1 MKEKKSLKIIAL
13 IITLILVVMG
23 LNQQAFASITTTTNT
38 KNITVSG
45 IEAGVKVSAYQLTT
59 VNYDYTADQPQ
70 AVPYTWNS
78 SVKTWVDANYSA
90 YSDPENFY
98 KNVTSNSDEAKEF
111 YSALAGAIKAG
122 TVTLTAKTETATGTA
137 SYPVTDEKLTGT
149 VTFTGCEMGTYL
161 ILIENGYM
169 VYTPSV
175 INLTPEFNKTS
186 NEWELPDSM
195 AVTVKATNPQVT
207 KNVTDTAKVKDNYS
221 TKDVIPFTIVA
232 DIPTYLTGSLSKTY
246 KVGDTLSNGL
256 KLDES
261 TIKVYGQKGS
271 GDPVELTKTTDY
283 TSSVTGTTAFE
294 IDFKY
299 DQIKNYDKVRITYS
313 ASLEKE
319 TATNIG
325 GAGNTNTAKL
335 TYSNNPYVADSTQ
348 TQETSNTVFTYGAE
362 ITKTDKT
369 SGEVLSGAEFELTK
383 DSSKLYFVKTADGVY
398 YQANSSDTG
407 VTTTLVVDNN
417 GKLNIFGLD
426 EGTYSLTEKK
436 APAGYNKATESKE
449 IKITDANLD
458 GALDDETGSTG
469 IYKLTFP
476 NTKGF
481 QLPVTGGAGTV
492 AFVAGGVV
500 FVGLGIALLVIA
512 IKKGKKVNE
521 K

>member
-90 YSDPENFY
+90 YSAPENFY

-111 YSALAGAIKAG
+111 YSALSGAIKAG

-195 AVTVKATNPQVT
+195 AVTVKATKPQVT
-207 KNVTDTAKVKDNYS
+207 KTVTDTTKVKDNYS

-283 TSSVTGTTAFE
+283 TSSVTGTAAFE
-294 IDFKY
+294 INFKY

-313 ASLEKE
+313 ASLAKE

-449 IKITDANLD
+449 IKIADANLD

>member
-78 SVKTWVDANYSA
+78 SVKTWVDANYPA

-98 KNVTSNSDEAKEF
+98 KIVTSNSDEAKEF
-111 YSALAGAIKAG
+111 YSALSGAIKAG
-122 TVTLTAKTETATGTA
+122 TVTLTAKTETATGTT

-195 AVTVKATNPQVT
+195 AVTVKATKPQVT
-207 KNVTDTAKVKDNYS
+207 KTVTDTTKVKDNYS

-313 ASLEKE
+313 ASLAKE

-407 VTTTLVVDNN
+407 ATTLAVDTN
-417 GKLNIFGLD
+417 GKLNILGLD
-426 EGTYSLTEKK
+426 EGTYSLKETK
-436 APAGYNKATESKE
+436 APNEYNKSTEAKE
-449 IKITDANLD
+449 IKIIDANLD
-458 GALDDETGSTG
+458 GALDDETGTTG

-500 FVGLGIALLVIA
+500 FVGLGIALLAIA

>member
-137 SYPVTDEKLTGT
+137 LYPVTDEKLTGT

-175 INLTPEFNKTS
+175 INLTLEFNKTS

-195 AVTVKATNPQVT
+195 AVTVKATKPQVT
-207 KNVTDTAKVKDNYS
+207 KTVTDTTKVKDNYS

-449 IKITDANLD
+449 IKIADANLD

>member
-1 MKEKKSLKIIAL
+1 MKEKTSFKAIVIA
-13 IITLILVVMG
+13 IATVLVVMA
-23 LNQQAFASITTTTNT
+23 LNLQAFASITTTTNT

-45 IEAGVKVSAYQLTT
+45 IEAGVKVFAYQLTT

-78 SVKTWVDANYSA
+78 SVKTWVDANYPA

-98 KNVTSNSDEAKEF
+98 KIVTSNSDEAKEF
-111 YSALAGAIKAG
+111 YSALSGAIKAG

-186 NEWELPDSM
+186 NEWELPNSM
-195 AVTVKATNPQVT
+195 AVTVKATKPQVAKT
-207 KNVTDTAKVKDNYS
+207 VTDTAKVKDNYS

-256 KLDES
+256 KLDEA
-261 TIKVYGQKGS
+261 TIKVFGQKGS
-271 GDPVELTKTTDY
+271 GNPVELTKTTDY
-283 TSSVTGTTAFE
+283 TSTVTGTTSFE

-299 DQIKNYDKVRITYS
+299 DQIKNYDKIRVTYNV
-313 ASLEKE
+313 SLAKE
-319 TATNIG
+319 TATNVG

-335 TYSNNPYVADSTQ
+335 TYSNNPYVENSTQ
-348 TQETSNTVFTYGAE
+348 EQETSNKVYTYGIE

-369 SGEVLSGAEFELTK
+369 SGQALAGAEFEL
-383 DSSKLYFVKTADGVY
+383 SNGSEKLYFVKATDGVY
-398 YQANSSDTG
+398 YQAKNTDVGATKN
-407 VTTTLVVDNN
+407 LIVDSK

-426 EGTYSLTEKK
+426 EGTYSLKETK
-436 APAGYNKATESKE
+436 APAEYNKSTETKE
-449 IKITDANLD
+449 IKIVDANLD
-458 GALDDETGSTG
+458 GALDDETGTTG
-469 IYKLTFP
+469 IYKITFP

-500 FVGLGIALLVIA
+500 FVGLGIALLAIA

>member
-1 MKEKKSLKIIAL
+1 MKEKTLFKAIIVAIASVL
-13 IITLILVVMG
+13 IIMG

-111 YSALAGAIKAG
+111 YSALSGAIKAG
-122 TVTLTAKTETATGTA
+122 TVTLTAKTENATGTA

-195 AVTVKATNPQVT
+195 AVTVKATKPQVT
-207 KNVTDTAKVKDNYS
+207 KTVTDTTKVKDNYS

-313 ASLEKE
+313 ASLAKE

-325 GAGNTNTAKL
+325 GAGNTNTANL

-348 TQETSNTVFTYGAE
+348 TQETTNTVFTYGAE

-369 SGEVLSGAEFELTK
+369 SGEALTGAEFELTK
-383 DSSKLYFVKTADGVY
+383 DSNKLYFVKTADGVY

-407 VTTTLVVDNN
+407 ATTTLVVDNN

-449 IKITDANLD
+449 IKIADANLD

-500 FVGLGIALLVIA
+500 FVGLGIALLAIA
-512 IKKGKKVNE
+512 MKKGKKVNE

>member
-23 LNQQAFASITTTTNT
+23 LNLQAFASITTTTNT

-111 YSALAGAIKAG
+111 YSALSGAIKAG

-137 SYPVTDEKLTGT
+137 SYPVTDEKLTWT

-195 AVTVKATNPQVT
+195 AVTVKATKPQVT

>member
-13 IITLILVVMG
+13 MIILILVVMG

-111 YSALAGAIKAG
+111 YSALSGAIKAG
-122 TVTLTAKTETATGTA
+122 TVTLTAKTENATGTA

-313 ASLEKE
+313 ASLAKE
-319 TATNIG
+319 TTTNIG

-449 IKITDANLD
+449 IKIADANLD

>member
-246 KVGDTLSNGL
+246 KVRDTLSNGL

>member
-1 MKEKKSLKIIAL
+1 MKEKTLFKAIVVAIAIVL
-13 IITLILVVMG
+13 IVMG
-23 LNQQAFASITTTTNT
+23 LNLQAFASITTTTNT

-78 SVKTWVDANYSA
+78 SVKTWVDANYST
-90 YSDPENFY
+90 YSNPENFY

-111 YSALAGAIKAG
+111 YSALSGAIKAG

-137 SYPVTDEKLTGT
+137 SYPVTDDKLTGT
-149 VTFTGCEMGTYL
+149 VTFAGCEMGTYL
-161 ILIENGYM
+161 ILIENGYK

-175 INLTPEFNKTS
+175 INLTPEFDRTS
-186 NEWELPDSM
+186 NEWKLPDSM
-195 AVTVKATNPQVT
+195 VVTVKATNPQVT
-207 KNVTDTAKVKDNYS
+207 KTVTDTAKNKDNYS

-271 GDPVELTKTTDY
+271 GNPVELTKTTDY
-283 TSSVTGTTAFE
+283 TSSVTGTTSFE
-294 IDFKY
+294 INFKY

-313 ASLEKE
+313 ASLAKE
-319 TATNIG
+319 TITIVG
-325 GAGNTNTAKL
+325 GAGNTNTANL

-348 TQETSNTVFTYGAE
+348 TQETTNTVFTYGAE

-369 SGEVLSGAEFELTK
+369 SGEALTGAEFELTK
-383 DSSKLYFVKTADGVY
+383 DSNKLYFVKTADGVY
-398 YQANSSDTG
+398 YQANSSDVG
-407 VTTTLVVDNN
+407 ATTTLGVDNK
-417 GKLNIFGLD
+417 GKLNIFGLA
-426 EGTYSLTEKK
+426 EGTYSLTETK
-436 APAGYNKATESKE
+436 APSGYNKSAETKE
-449 IKITDANLD
+449 IKITDADLN

-476 NTKGF
+476 NSQGF

-500 FVGLGIALLVIA
+500 FVGLGIALFVIA
-512 IKKGKKVNE
+512 MKKGKKVNE

>member
-1 MKEKKSLKIIAL
+1 MKEKTFFKAIVIA
-13 IITLILVVMG
+13 IATVLVVMG
-23 LNQQAFASITTTTNT
+23 LNLQAFASITTTTNT

-45 IEAGVKVSAYQLTT
+45 IEAGVRVSAYQLTT

-90 YSDPENFY
+90 YSNPENFY
-98 KNVTSNSDEAKEF
+98 KNVISNSDEAKEF
-111 YSALAGAIKAG
+111 YSALSGAIKAG

-137 SYPVTDEKLTGT
+137 SYPVTDDKLTGT

-175 INLTPEFNKTS
+175 INLTPEFDRTS
-186 NEWELPDSM
+186 NEWKLPDSM
-195 AVTVKATNPQVT
+195 VVTVKATKPQVT
-207 KNVTDTAKVKDNYS
+207 KTVTDTAKVKDNYS
-221 TKDVIPFTIVA
+221 TIDVIPFTIVA

-261 TIKVYGQKGS
+261 TIKVFGQKGS

-283 TSSVTGTTAFE
+283 TSTVTGTTAFE

-313 ASLEKE
+313 ASLAKE
-319 TATNIG
+319 TATNVG

-335 TYSNNPYVADSTQ
+335 TYSNNPYVANSTQ
-348 TQETSNTVFTYGAE
+348 EQETSNKVFTYGAE

-369 SGEVLSGAEFELTK
+369 SGEALSGAEFELTNGA
-383 DSSKLYFVKTADGVY
+383 DKLYFVKTADGVY
-398 YQANSSDTG
+398 YQAKNTDAG
-407 VTTTLVVDNN
+407 ATTTLVVDTN
-417 GKLNIFGLD
+417 GKLNIFGLN
-426 EGTYSLTEKK
+426 EGTYSLKETK
-436 APAGYNKATESKE
+436 APNGYNKSTEAKE
-449 IKITDANLD
+449 IKIVDANLD
-458 GALDDETGSTG
+458 GALDDETGTTG

-476 NTKGF
+476 NSQGF

-500 FVGLGIALLVIA
+500 FVGLGIALLAIA
-512 IKKGKKVNE
+512 MKKGKKVNE

>member
-1 MKEKKSLKIIAL
+1 MKEKTSFKAIVIA
-13 IITLILVVMG
+13 IATVLVVMA
-23 LNQQAFASITTTTNT
+23 LNLQAFASITTTTNT

-98 KNVTSNSDEAKEF
+98 KNVTSNSDEAKAF
-111 YSALAGAIKAG
+111 YSALSGAIKAG
-122 TVTLTAKTETATGTA
+122 IVTLTAKTETATGTA

-195 AVTVKATNPQVT
+195 AVTVKATKPQVT

-313 ASLEKE
+313 ASLAKE
-319 TATNIG
+319 TATIVG

-407 VTTTLVVDNN
+407 ATTTLVVDNN

-449 IKITDANLD
+449 IKIADANLD

>member
-13 IITLILVVMG
+13 MIILILVVMG

-111 YSALAGAIKAG
+111 YSALSGAIKAG

-313 ASLEKE
+313 ASLAKE
-319 TATNIG
+319 TTTNIG

-449 IKITDANLD
+449 IKIADANLD

>member
-1 MKEKKSLKIIAL
+1 MKEKKSIKIIAL